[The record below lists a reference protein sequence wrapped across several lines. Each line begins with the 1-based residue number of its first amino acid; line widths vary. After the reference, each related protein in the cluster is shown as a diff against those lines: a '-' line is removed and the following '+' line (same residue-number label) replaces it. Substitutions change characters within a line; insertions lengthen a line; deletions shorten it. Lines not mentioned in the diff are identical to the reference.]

1 MGHSTA
7 SVWQGI
13 FSKFEENVH
22 SKPAGLFEVY
32 SKS

>member
-1 MGHSTA
+1 MGRRTA
-7 SVWQGI
+7 GVWQGT

-22 SKPAGLFEVY
+22 YEPTGLFEVY